1 MNINKKEIYG
11 VVYTS
16 KKLVDEIL
24 DLIPIKYYSDPSLKW
39 LDIGAGNGV
48 FCINLYNRLYINLK
62 NKIKDDEKRK
72 NHIIKNMIY
81 MIEILEEHVKNLRY
95 EFGNNANII
104 HGDYLKLEN
113 NKLGKYNFII
123 GNPPFNSNG
132 LIKTPTNINKNKVDD
147 GRAIYK
153 DFVIK
158 SIDLLNNEGYLNL
171 IIPSLWLKPDKYRL
185 YNILTNMKIIKLVC
199 MSSSKTNKL
208 FNYKAQTPTCYF
220 LIQKKKDDNNNKNNF
235 LIYDNINNDYIEYN
249 LLNNFAIPTNGIN
262 IINKLLKYVNKYGYI
277 NVNKTSTISNKSK
290 ISNIKDVSFN
300 YTNIKTCILEKNLYP
315 KLIYNYSN
323 NELKYNN
330 IPKIILANKM
340 YGFPFFDISGIYGIS
355 TRDNY
360 IISNNNYNLNEL
372 NEIYHFLSTK
382 FALFIFSTTNYRM
395 RLLEKYAF
403 EFLPNIIKIENFPK
417 LINLNRENRD
427 KKIYEFLNLSENE
440 INYIEKYSKD
450 YKFFI

>member
-11 VVYTS
+11 LVYTS

-24 DLIPIKYYSDPSLKW
+24 DLIPIKYFCDPSLKW
-39 LDIGAGNGV
+39 LDIGCGNGA

-81 MIEILEEHVKNLRY
+81 MIEILEEHVENLRY

-113 NKLGKYNFII
+113 NKLGNYNFII

-132 LIKTPTNINKNKVDD
+132 LIKTPTNTNKNKIDD

-153 DFVIK
+153 DFIKK
-158 SIDLLNNEGYLNL
+158 SIDLLDNEGYLNV
-171 IIPSLWLKPDKYRL
+171 IIPSLWLKPDKYGL

-220 LIQKKKDDNNNKNNF
+220 LIQKNKHDDNKNNF

-249 LLNNFAIPTNGIN
+249 LLKNFAIPTNGIC
-262 IINKLLKYVNKYGYI
+262 IINKLLKYVSKYGYI

-290 ISNIKDVSFN
+290 ISNVKDASFN
-300 YTNIKTCILEKNLYP
+300 YINVRTCILEKKLYP
-315 KLIYNYSN
+315 KLIFHYSN
-323 NELKYNN
+323 NELKYYN

-360 IISNNNYNLNEL
+360 IISNDNYNLNEL
-372 NEIYHFLSTK
+372 NEIFHFLSTK

-395 RLLEKYAF
+395 RLLEKYTF
-403 EFLPNIIKIENFPK
+403 EFLPNIIKISNFPK
-417 LINLNRENRD
+417 LKNLTREYRD
-427 KKIYEFLNLSENE
+427 IKIYEFFNLSENE
-440 INYIEKYSKD
+440 INYIEKYSKN